1 MNLYQITDALLLIV
15 LILYILL
22 ILGVLTRRI
31 RLFRAESL
39 VGERVVTE
47 YIVAICPGKQVRFE
61 VTEWGVEEE
70 VRPHA

>member
-47 YIVAICPGKQVRFE
+47 YIVAICPGKRARFA
-61 VTEWGVEEE
+61 VTEWEVEGGEG
-70 VRPHA
+70 R

>member
-47 YIVAICPGKQVRFE
+47 YIVAICPGKQARFAVTKWE
-61 VTEWGVEEE
+61 VEGGEGE
-70 VRPHA
+70 